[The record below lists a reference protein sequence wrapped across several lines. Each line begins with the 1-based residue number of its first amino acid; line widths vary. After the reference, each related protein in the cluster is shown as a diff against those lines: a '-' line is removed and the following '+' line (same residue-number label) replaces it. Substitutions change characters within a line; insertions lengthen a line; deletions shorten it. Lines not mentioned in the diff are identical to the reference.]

1 MIIEKDPICDTCHA
15 TCVGGY
21 SWTEQ
26 SSGVITKIVC
36 HDCRDRERLD
46 DWRKT
51 KRLTTGLVMTATI
64 VTGMASPRVSWLQK
78 MANPTPESNAGGI
91 YEVLDELKKIVASTG
106 DIQLVINNFAF
117 KRWHRVNRMIDDEK
131 RAQGMSAEY
140 NGLKIRSFVNA
151 GRVLFHVEKGD
162 AYCCAIA
169 EDGNPKRGLGLQ
181 GIFATEE
188 QASALWLD
196 AIEAFANDT
205 ILVADK
211 NVGIG

>member
-64 VTGMASPRVSWLQK
+64 VNGMASPRVSWLQK
-78 MANPTPESNAGGI
+78 MANPTPGSNAGGI
-91 YEVLDELKKIVASTG
+91 YEVLDELKKIVASTD
-106 DIQLVINNFAF
+106 DIHLTINNFAF
-117 KRWHRVNRMIDDEK
+117 KCWDRVSRMIDGEK
-131 RAQGMSAEY
+131 HAQGMSAEY
-140 NGLKIRSFVNA
+140 NGLKIRSFACA
-151 GRVLFHVEKGD
+151 GRVLFHVEEGD

-169 EDGNPKRGLGLQ
+169 EEGNPKRGLGLQ

-188 QASALWLD
+188 QASALWLG
-196 AIEAFANDT
+196 AIEAFANGT

-211 NVGIG
+211 NVGIA